1 MTPWPNLLDARA
13 PTVAV
18 GFAAN
23 RISAASLESRGGRSV
38 VVACASEKLPAG
50 ALVPSLTNPNVHDR
64 HAVLDTLGRVFDQVG
79 GRPRRVGAVVPDLV
93 AKVSLVRF
101 ERVPPRHQDLDQLI
115 RWQVRKTAPFA
126 IEEAQISYMPGLR
139 AEDGQEYVVSIA
151 RRDVVAEYEGLCEAV
166 GAHAGI
172 VDLAAFNL
180 INAILAGPEPP
191 MDDWLLIHV
200 TGESASTAI
209 LRGDRLIFFRNRA
222 ADVDE
227 SLLDLVHQ
235 AAMYYEDRLQG
246 HGFGRVIL
254 AGLAAAGSPSSDIDQ
269 ARRRLEERVNHAV
282 ELLDPRES
290 SAFAD
295 RISASSIL
303 LDALAPLVGLLSR
316 DRKHVHA
323 TR

>member
-1 MTPWPNLLDARA
+1 MTLWPNLLDAPA

-23 RISAASLESRGGRSV
+23 RISVASLESRAGRAIV
-38 VVACASEKLPAG
+38 GACASEKLPAG
-50 ALVPSLTNPNVHDR
+50 ALVPSLTNQNVHDR
-64 HAVLDTLGRVFDQVG
+64 PAVLDTLGRVFEQIG
-79 GRPRRVGAVVPDLV
+79 GRPQRIGAVVPDLV

-101 ERVPPRHQDLDQLI
+101 EHVPPRQQDLDQLV

-139 AEDGQEYVVSIA
+139 ADDGQEYVVSIA
-151 RRDVVAEYEGLCEAV
+151 RRDVVAEYESLCEAV

-172 VDLAAFNL
+172 VDVAAFNL
-180 INAILAGPEPP
+180 INAILAGSAPP
-191 MDDWLLIHV
+191 LDDWLLIHV

-209 LRGDRLIFFRNRA
+209 LRGDRLIFFRNRG

-227 SLLDLVHQ
+227 SLFDLVHQ
-235 AAMYYEDRLQG
+235 AAMYYEDRLEG
-246 HGFGRVIL
+246 RGFARVIL
-254 AGLAAAGSPSSDIDQ
+254 AGLAAAGSPSSDIEQ
-269 ARRRLEERVNHAV
+269 AQRRLEERVNHPV

-290 SAFAD
+290 SAFAE
-295 RISASSIL
+295 RISASPAL

-316 DRKHVHA
+316 DWNHA
-323 TR
+323 HAAR